1 MYVNELIQV
10 LDHFENPFN
19 YLQSLVGVSS
29 FTSQCHPLL
38 QFLVPHLTL
47 PVFDLP
53 YRCKIA
59 LGSLGE
65 TVRRDFHR
73 GGEPAWERLGK
84 QRGGFYWQTMRRL
97 MKHSASSYS
106 RAEILYL

>member
-73 GGEPAWERLGK
+73 GGETCLGK
-84 QRGGFYWQTMRRL
+84 AGQTERRVL
-97 MKHSASSYS
+97 LADNE
-106 RAEILYL
+106 EINETFCLIIF